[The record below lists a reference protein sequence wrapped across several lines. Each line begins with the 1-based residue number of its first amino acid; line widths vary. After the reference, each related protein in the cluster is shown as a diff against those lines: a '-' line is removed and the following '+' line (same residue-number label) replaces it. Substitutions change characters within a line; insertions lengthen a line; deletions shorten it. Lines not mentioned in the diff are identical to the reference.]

1 MQLFQMEFIRTD
13 YSLLELT
20 KEDVFQLKIIGDLYI
35 GNLRFH
41 AINDCLYNDEQ
52 ELVGKIQ
59 NNSIIWIEI

>member
-1 MQLFQMEFIRTD
+1 MEFVRTD

-35 GNLRFH
+35 GQLRFH
-41 AINDCLYNDEQ
+41 AINDYLYNEDQ

>member
-1 MQLFQMEFIRTD
+1 MQLFQMEFVRTD

-20 KEDVFQLKIIGDLYI
+20 KEDVFQLKIIGDLYV
-35 GNLRFH
+35 GQLSFH
-41 AINDCLYNDEQ
+41 AINEYLYNDEQ

>member
-41 AINDCLYNDEQ
+41 AINDYLYNDEQ
-52 ELVGKIQ
+52 ELVGTIQ